1 MRVYWLSQYK
11 PLESQMKELKKLF
24 DQLELI
30 EDKNPFDSV
39 EVIAE
44 RYAKSGALDIVA
56 VVPLSVLAKL
66 YERGIKPLIPRMRR
80 CREEEAEVRK
90 RGHFYKFVC
99 FVRLKNIDM
108 EVEEIC

>member
-1 MRVYWLSQYK
+1 MKVYWLSQYK
-11 PLESQMKELKKLF
+11 PLESQLKELRRLF
-24 DQLELI
+24 DSLELI
-30 EDKNPFDSV
+30 EDKNPFDDV
-39 EVIAE
+39 GRIAE